1 MWALVVMMGLF
12 AVGMLVTVPSSS
24 AHIETTLI
32 DDRFSM
38 EKITTSMT
46 IPENNTLPWG
56 HVYGS
61 VNNHADGYPVIIQI
75 YQGDDPVHFAQTEVN
90 DDGTYDYKFRVRNV
104 VDNQTINAF
113 EGDYTVMIFKVVQ
126 NTQADSLA

>member
-1 MWALVVMMGLF
+1 MWALVVIMGLF

-24 AHIETTLI
+24 AHIETTTL
-32 DDRFSM
+32 DDNLSM

-75 YQGDDPVHFAQTEVN
+75 YQGNDPVHFAQTEVN

-104 VDNQTINAF
+104 VDNQTINVF

>member
-1 MWALVVMMGLF
+1 MWALVVIMGLF

-24 AHIETTLI
+24 AHIETTTL
-32 DDRFSM
+32 DDNLSM

-75 YQGDDPVHFAQTEVN
+75 YQGNDPVHFAQTEVN

-104 VDNQTINAF
+104 VDNQTINVF

-126 NTQADSLA
+126 NAQADSLA

>member
-1 MWALVVMMGLF
+1 MWALVVIMGLF

-24 AHIETTLI
+24 AHIETTTL
-32 DDRFSM
+32 DDSFSM
-38 EKITTSMT
+38 EKITTTMT

-90 DDGTYDYKFRVRNV
+90 NDGTYDYQFRVRNV
-104 VDNQTINAF
+104 VDNQTINVF

-126 NTQADSLA
+126 NTHADSLA